1 MTHRKG
7 IVASCYQMGE
17 DPMKYIAY
25 GSNMS
30 AEHMALR
37 CPGAKLLGVGH
48 INNARLEFYT
58 HATVIKTEDYR
69 YRVPV
74 AVWEISESDERVLD
88 EYEGVPHYYTK
99 ETWSVEMSDR
109 SQIRGM
115 IYIMK
120 LFRKQPPSSIYY
132 RGIVKAYKMLG
143 IFSEIE
149 AVLKPALERSMCRS
163 AK

>member
-1 MTHRKG
+1 
-7 IVASCYQMGE
+7 
-17 DPMKYIAY
+17 MKYIAY

-74 AVWEISESDERVLD
+74 AVWEINKSDEHALD
-88 EYEGVPHYYTK
+88 LYEGVPVYYSK
-99 ETWSVEMSDR
+99 ETWSVEMRDL

-132 RGIVKAYKMLG
+132 RNIGKAYKKLG
-143 IFSEIE
+143 LESEIE
-149 AVLKPALERSMCRS
+149 TVLKPALERSMYRS
-163 AK
+163 SKASSRRIFPN